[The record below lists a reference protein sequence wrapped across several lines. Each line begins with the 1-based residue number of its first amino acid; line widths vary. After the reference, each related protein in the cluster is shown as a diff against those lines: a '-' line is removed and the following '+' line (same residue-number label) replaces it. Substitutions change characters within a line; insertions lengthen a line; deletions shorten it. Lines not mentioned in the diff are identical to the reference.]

1 MRHFFIYL
9 LAFNILY
16 FLDEAWDDVERK
28 IKPVENPYDFKK
40 KLILDQEKSKLSL
53 SQVYEEEYLKQK
65 GDAEAAQKTPG
76 MLDDDMDK
84 DKPELLDEIKSR
96 MKELFVKLDTLTHY
110 HYTPQALNAEVSFPP
125 SKFRKYVMIMCFA
138 VSIFLG

>member
-65 GDAEAAQKTPG
+65 GDAEAALKAPG
-76 MLDDDMDK
+76 MLDDDDIDK
-84 DKPELLDEIKSR
+84 DKPELVDEIKSR

-110 HYTPQALNAEVSFPP
+110 HYTPQALNAEVSFLLKIRNEIP
-125 SKFRKYVMIMCFA
+125 FFFEIT
-138 VSIFLG
+138 

>member
-76 MLDDDMDK
+76 MLDDDIDK

-110 HYTPQALNAEVSFPP
+110 HYTPQALNAEVSFLL
-125 SKFRKYVMIMCFA
+125 KIRNGILTFIE
-138 VSIFLG
+138 IT

>member
-1 MRHFFIYL
+1 MCHFFIYL

-110 HYTPQALNAEVSFPP
+110 HYTPQALNAEVSFLL
-125 SKFRKYVMIMCFA
+125 KIRNGILTFIE
-138 VSIFLG
+138 IT

>member
-65 GDAEAAQKTPG
+65 GDAEAALKAPG
-76 MLDDDMDK
+76 MLDDDDIDK
-84 DKPELLDEIKSR
+84 DKPELVDEIKSR

-110 HYTPQALNAEVSFPP
+110 HYTPQALNAEVSFLLKIRNGIP
-125 SKFRKYVMIMCFA
+125 
-138 VSIFLG
+138 IFIEIT

>member
-65 GDAEAAQKTPG
+65 GDAEAAQKAPG
-76 MLDDDMDK
+76 VLDDDVDK
-84 DKPELLDEIKSR
+84 DKPELVDEIKSR

-125 SKFRKYVMIMCFA
+125 SKFRKYVIIMCFA

>member
-1 MRHFFIYL
+1 M
-9 LAFNILY
+9 AFCI
-16 FLDEAWDDVERK
+16 LDEAWDDVERK

-65 GDAEAAQKTPG
+65 GDAEAAQKAPG
-76 MLDDDMDK
+76 VLDDDVDK
-84 DKPELLDEIKSR
+84 DKPEIVDEIKSR

-110 HYTPQALNAEVSFPP
+110 HYTPQALNAEV
-125 SKFRKYVMIMCFA
+125 
-138 VSIFLG
+138 IFFFFF